1 MYYHRNWSRAYATV
15 PFTGAAHGQ
24 YRVVA
29 HRNEGSARVEFW
41 IEDARSGEHVST
53 TIASDLKDTGNRPVP
68 IVIPVY

>member
-1 MYYHRNWSRAYATV
+1 
-15 PFTGAAHGQ
+15 
-24 YRVVA
+24 
-29 HRNEGSARVEFW
+29 VEFW